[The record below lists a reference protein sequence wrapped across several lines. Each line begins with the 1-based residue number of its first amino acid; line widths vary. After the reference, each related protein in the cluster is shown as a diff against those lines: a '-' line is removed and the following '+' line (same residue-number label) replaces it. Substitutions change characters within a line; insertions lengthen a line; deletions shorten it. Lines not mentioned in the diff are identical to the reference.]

1 MAPKRELSKAEEVKI
16 EHLNIG
22 IQIKEGNNMA
32 RKRANSCKNKNTAEV
47 KTKPKSMPL
56 MQQEAQY
63 FQELVDVSNRYAGL
77 LKQKAEYEYVVRKLQ
92 ENRKK
97 IQDGVVKPPVA
108 IVLIPKVMYYQETDK
123 KEIFKFFDDQIKSY
137 QASIKSIEGQLSHRY
152 EEYVESAVRNREF
165 LDQRYS
171 NLRAKHV
178 SVGRKEISDEE
189 ELFKADFEKMM
200 KDSKTQKKF
209 IEAKKEAVKKNTQ
222 RATKKGK

>member
-56 MQQEAQY
+56 
-63 FQELVDVSNRYAGL
+63 
-77 LKQKAEYEYVVRKLQ
+77 K
-92 ENRKK
+92 
-97 IQDGVVKPPVA
+97 
-108 IVLIPKVMYYQETDK
+108 ETDK